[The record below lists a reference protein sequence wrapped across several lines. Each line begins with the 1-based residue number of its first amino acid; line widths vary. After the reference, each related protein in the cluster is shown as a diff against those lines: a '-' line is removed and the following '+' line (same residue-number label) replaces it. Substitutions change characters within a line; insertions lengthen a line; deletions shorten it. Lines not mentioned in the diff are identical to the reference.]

1 MNETNYLD
9 PQSFETMVKVFPL
22 ITDYNTFKKTNPDG
36 IPDPKELKILARI
49 EYCCALRVSEALSLR
64 PEDFDIENRILT
76 LNHTKTG
83 YKKCSKCKGKGEDCT
98 KCDGKGKIQKK
109 QYTSIPPDLIPH
121 TQEWLKTKPLGEK
134 IFPYN
139 RQLVWSYY
147 KKAGKFAQLKI
158 AEQQDERFIKGV
170 WTHLLR
176 KSRSK
181 LMKYL
186 GANRE
191 LRMLKLRH
199 APKDAHDRYD
209 NEDIHSLIKWE
220 SENL

>member
-1 MNETNYLD
+1 MIET
-9 PQSFETMVKVFPL
+9 FPL
-22 ITDYNTFKKTNPDG
+22 ICDYNTIKKTNPEG
-36 IPDPKELKILARI
+36 IPSPEELKKLARI
-49 EYCCALRVSEALSLR
+49 EYCCALRVSEALSVH

-83 YKKCSKCKGKGEDCT
+83 YKKCSKCKGEGKDCS
-98 KCDGKGKIQKK
+98 KCEGKGKIQKK
-109 QYTSIPPDLIPH
+109 QFTSIPPDLIPH
-121 TQEWLKTKPLGEK
+121 IINWIKTKTIGKP

-139 RQLVWSYY
+139 RQLIWSYY
-147 KKAGKFAQLKI
+147 KKAGTFAELAI

-181 LMKYL
+181 LMKQL

-199 APKDAHDRYD
+199 APRDAHDRYD
-209 NEDIHSLIKWE
+209 NEDIHSLIEWE
-220 SENL
+220 RKNL